1 MILSDREERLNF
13 VSEELDEPQ
22 IPDEF
27 KDFVWRSEDEVE
39 RSIWDGKLSGQ
50 EQAMEENTRE
60 GTLQNAKQDRGNGHA
75 EKTPRAV
82 NQRRSTSLS
91 PRGTSATNSSGISR
105 ASSSEISRSE
115 RTQGRSEELSTL
127 TYSDIDLANGATETN
142 KSIVYKPLKVF
153 PNNDIISLNAN
164 NGTLID
170 LE

>member
-22 IPDEF
+22 IPDEL
-27 KDFVWRSEDEVE
+27 KDFVWRTEDEVE

-50 EQAMEENTRE
+50 EQTMEENTRE
-60 GTLQNAKQDRGNGHA
+60 GTPQNAIQDRGNGHA

-115 RTQGRSEELSTL
+115 RTHSTL
-127 TYSDIDLANGATETN
+127 TYSDIDLVNGATETN

-153 PNNDIISLNAN
+153 PNNDIISLKAN
-164 NGTLID
+164 NCTVID